1 MEAFFEILIPSSRV
15 VRANDTRDIQIHK
28 GPLQLKDY
36 KGNLKN
42 WDGQL
47 LATRFFMVSSEG
59 NAKEYQCCYMGRYIL
74 VRDIVMRKGDESRY
88 VYKKDDG
95 KRSRF
100 MYSYDGYWIVG
111 EVAGDDSGYR
121 LFLIT
126 IDDLTLYSPKTN
138 HGTILIVMIGKMMIK
153 R

>member
-59 NAKEYQCCYMGRYIL
+59 NAKEYQCCCMGRYIL

-111 EVAGDDSGYR
+111 EVAGDDSALWPTR
-121 LFLIT
+121 CRFHKENFFSQI
-126 IDDLTLYSPKTN
+126 LTLLYSFFP
-138 HGTILIVMIGKMMIK
+138 GTSGK
-153 R
+153 